1 MFIGKPMKTP
11 DDKASGSREGA
22 KRIEEEKLCTSLG
35 EVLVIPKLPQN
46 QQMML
51 DQNVLWLLH
60 TQRLCTR

>member
-1 MFIGKPMKTP
+1 MKTP

-22 KRIEEEKLCTSLG
+22 KRIEEEKLYTSLG

-51 DQNVLWLLH
+51 AQNVLWLLH
-60 TQRLCTR
+60 THRLCTR